1 MRSRTVKL
9 IVGTVAVLAFG
20 AAAFFLIDSEKQIAQ
35 SRARLRAFDLHAR
48 ETTDLLADLRV
59 AQQAYV
65 AAGQGL
71 EFWMPKAE
79 THRAAAAAKLA
90 SLRGSA
96 ASSAAKGAL
105 DEAAESMAEFTTVDA
120 RARDYLKSG
129 QELMAADVVFTEGGE
144 TAAAA
149 ARHVEAA
156 RLGEHQALDAS
167 EAVIR
172 RQEGLGLLGA
182 GIVGALVILLL
193 ALTGPARPDAGQST
207 EDEGAMPGADPAWSL
222 RSDGQAP
229 QASSATRT
237 AAPLLKAAAE
247 VCTDFGRVHD
257 VEELKALLGRAAE
270 VMEASGLMVWLGST
284 SGGDLRP
291 ILAHGYSAQ
300 TIARMPSVPRS
311 ANNAAAAA
319 YRSGGLQIVLS
330 QPGSAAGAIVAPLLS
345 ADGCIGALSV
355 ETRGGGETSDA
366 IQAVAVIFAAQ
377 LAGVLAASAAEAAP
391 AGNEIRS
398 SAGL

>member
-9 IVGTVAVLAFG
+9 IVGAVAFLAFG
-20 AAAFFLIDSEKQIAQ
+20 AAAFFLLDSEKQIAQ

-48 ETTDLLADLRV
+48 ETTDLVADLRV

-96 ASSAAKGAL
+96 TSSAAKVAL
-105 DEAAESMAEFTTVDA
+105 DKAAESITEFTAVDA

-156 RLGEHQALDAS
+156 RLGEHQALDAA

-172 RQEGLGLLGA
+172 KQEGLGLLGA

-193 ALTGPARPDAGQST
+193 ALTGSSGTDATESA
-207 EDEGAMPGADPAWSL
+207 EDEPLMPGADPGWSM
-222 RSDGQAP
+222 RSDGLAP
-229 QASSATRT
+229 QAASPSRT
-237 AAPLLKAAAE
+237 ATPLLRGAAE
-247 VCTDFGRVHD
+247 ICTDFGRVHD
-257 VEELKALLGRAAE
+257 VEELKTLLGKAAA
-270 VMEASGLMVWLGST
+270 VLEASGVVVWLGST
-284 SGGDLRP
+284 AGGDLRP
-291 ILAHGYSAQ
+291 VLAHGYSAQ

-355 ETRGGGETSDA
+355 EIRGGGETSEA
-366 IQAVAVIFAAQ
+366 IQAVAGIFAAQ
-377 LAGVLAASAAEAAP
+377 LAAVLAASVAEAAP
-391 AGNEIRS
+391 GENKTAAQG
-398 SAGL
+398 